1 MLRLVN
7 VNSYYGLIHILK
19 NVSIHVSEG
28 ETVTML
34 GANGAGKTTTLRT
47 ISGLQ
52 PVRDGKIFY
61 NDQEI
66 TGANPEKLVN
76 LGIAHVPEGRQLF
89 RPMSVYDNLEI
100 GGYLIYK
107 HNGKKQ
113 LKTDIEGIFALFPI
127 LKERRSQFA
136 GTLSGGEQ
144 QMLAIAMALMSR
156 PKLLLLDEPSM
167 GLAPLIIKDIFQ
179 VIADLQ
185 VERKLT
191 VLLIEQNASAAL
203 KIADRGYVIE
213 TGKIVLEKDAK
224 GLMTNQEVKRAYLG
238 REQRDIWE

>member
-7 VNSYYGLIHILK
+7 VNSYYDLIHILK
-19 NVSIHVSEG
+19 NVSMHVSEG
-28 ETVTML
+28 EIVTLL

-52 PVRDGKIFY
+52 PVCGGHVFF

-76 LGIAHVPEGRQLF
+76 MGIAHVPEGRQLF
-89 RPMSVYDNLEI
+89 RSMSVYENLEL
-100 GGYLIYK
+100 GGFLIFK
-107 HNGKKQ
+107 HYGRKQ
-113 LKTDIEGIFALFPI
+113 LKTDIEQMFALFPI
-127 LKERRSQFA
+127 LKERRNQYA

-167 GLAPLIIKDIFQ
+167 GLAPLIIRDIFK

-185 VERKLT
+185 ADRKLT
-191 VLLIEQNASAAL
+191 VLLIEQNANAAL

-213 TGKIVLEKDAK
+213 TGRIVLEEDAEK
-224 GLMTNQEVKRAYLG
+224 LMTNQEVKRAYLG
-238 REQRDIWE
+238 REQKEIWE